1 MENQKK
7 DASKPQPSSE
17 QAPPHKSGKLWVIL
31 GCILVLCVAL
41 AGFRLWHYFEHK
53 NDLPPHIEG
62 SNGRLEMTR
71 FDIAAKY
78 AGRINEL
85 SFNEGDLVKSGQILA
100 QQDDAETRAQ
110 RDAAQ
115 ANLEQAQESV
125 HRAEAEQ
132 AAAHAAAALA
142 AKELMHTK
150 QMASQSLVSDM
161 ELQNSQTA
169 YTTRSLSEQ
178 ASQHSVAA
186 AKEAVKAASAQIARL
201 DATLAEMTIRAPVSG
216 QIEYRVAEQ
225 GSVLGQGGRLASLL
239 DPSDIYLTVFF
250 ESAVAGKL
258 HVGDEARIKLD
269 ALNKTLIPARISFV
283 SPEAQFTPK
292 FVETKTEREKL
303 VYRVKLRIMPDTI
316 RNLDG
321 ILKAGMTGIGYV
333 RTDPSA
339 QWPTLKQDRG

>member
-1 MENQKK
+1 MTDQTK
-7 DASKPQPSSE
+7 DASQTQPSSR
-17 QAPPHKSGKLWVIL
+17 QIPPRKSGKLWLII
-31 GCILVLCVAL
+31 GCILVICAGFG
-41 AGFRLWHYFEHK
+41 GFRLWHYFEHK

-71 FDIAAKY
+71 FDVAAKY
-78 AGRINEL
+78 AGRITDL
-85 SFNEGDLVKSGQILA
+85 SFHEGDVVQTGQVLA
-100 QQDDAETRAQ
+100 HQDDSELRAQ

-115 ANLEQAQESV
+115 ANFEQAQESV
-125 HRAEAEQ
+125 RRAKAEQ
-132 AAAHAAAALA
+132 AAAHASTGLA
-142 AKELMHTK
+142 AQQLMHTK
-150 QMASQSLVSDM
+150 QMVAQSLVSDM

-169 YTTRSLSEQ
+169 YTTRKLSEE
-178 ASQHSVAA
+178 ASQHNVAA

-201 DATLAEMTIRAPVSG
+201 DSNLAEMTIRAPTSG
-216 QIEYRVAEQ
+216 QIEYRIAEK

-269 ALNKTLIPARISFV
+269 AMNDRLVPAQISFV

-303 VYRVKLRIMPDTI
+303 VYRVKLRIMPDTVH
-316 RNLDG
+316 RLG
-321 ILKAGMTGIGYV
+321 GVLKAGMTGIGYV
-333 RTDPSA
+333 RTEPSA
-339 QWPTLKQDRG
+339 QWPSLKSDRG